1 MSISPRDLPRDPH
14 CPHKAA
20 AGAFLARNPF
30 PDPGTLGF
38 FYREKMRAIHRLAP
52 PRFFGRILDV
62 GGGQSGL
69 TALLYPE
76 ARVTTLDID
85 PRYGA
90 AAPNRWPG
98 VGFVCGDATQL
109 PFADASFDAVTLF
122 DLLEHVTAHE
132 RVAAEALRILRPG
145 GIAMVSTP
153 RDSWRFPFYRFMQPI
168 SRTEDEL
175 FAEWGHVR
183 RGYSLRELA
192 TLFHTPPDAAGGF
205 FTAATALGHDIV
217 FTRLGRRARK
227 MLWLMASP
235 LTLLGYA
242 FDRRS
247 RTGTEIVAFW
257 VKP

>member
-1 MSISPRDLPRDPH
+1 MSISPRDLPRDPN
-14 CPHKAA
+14 CSQKAEM
-20 AGAFLARNPF
+20 GAFLARNPF
-30 PDPGTLGF
+30 SDPRTLGF

-52 PRFFGRILDV
+52 PRSFGRILDV

-76 ARVTTLDID
+76 AQVTTLDID

-90 AAPNRWPG
+90 AVPNRWPR
-98 VGFVCGDATQL
+98 VGFVCGDATHL
-109 PFADASFDAVTLF
+109 PFAETSFDAVTMF
-122 DLLEHVTAHE
+122 DLLEHVAAHE
-132 RVAAEALRILRPG
+132 QVAAEALRVLRPG
-145 GIAMVSTP
+145 GIVMVSTP

-168 SRTEDEL
+168 SQTEDAL

-183 RGYSLRELA
+183 RGYSLGELA
-192 TLFHTPPDAAGGF
+192 ALFHAPPDAAGGF

-217 FTRLGRRARK
+217 FTRLGHRTRK
-227 MLWLMASP
+227 LLWLMASP

-247 RTGTEIVAFW
+247 RTGTEIVALW